1 MKIKWHAV
9 DNLINEL
16 LKFVELDMSKP
27 TVQVQEQKSWKSR
40 KIMKPDCFSSVLKVF
55 L

>member
-1 MKIKWHAV
+1 MNVKWSTL

-16 LKFVELDMSKP
+16 LKFVELDVSNP
-27 TVQVQEQKSWKSR
+27 TVQVQEQKPWKSR
-40 KIMKPDCFSSVLKVF
+40 KILNSDCFSSVLKVF